1 MDSTSSSPTGGA
13 GTVPG
18 QVGDETELLEYGYKQ
33 ELKRSLSAWS
43 VFALGFATISPV
55 VGIYAVVQLGFVF
68 AGPMW
73 IWAVLIAFV
82 GQFLVATVYAQLS
95 SQFPMTGGV
104 YQWVRRLA
112 GPKLGWMTGW
122 VYLAAAIASLS
133 TVAYLGGVWMKA
145 LVGDASDSA
154 GGLVLYG
161 AIFLVVALGIN
172 LLGVNPV
179 KHFLSAGIVAEG
191 VASIGVS
198 LLLLLFFMHNDI
210 GTLFQTLGAQENS
223 GGSMLSGILT
233 CLAVAGWAFLG
244 FDATTQVAEEAHE
257 PRRTVPRAML
267 RSFLFVGITVLLSG
281 TAVTLSLK
289 DPARAVTGEVGDP
302 VLASVTEAFG
312 GWIEKPFIVVVLI
325 AFFACAISIQTYIGR
340 MVFSFA
346 RDKQVPFSKP
356 LSRIGK
362 KEIPHVALI
371 TTAVLAGAGLLLG
384 LNGNAAAT
392 LISFGSGG
400 FYIVFLIV
408 AAVALWARLTRRW
421 DPDRGSFKPGRFGL
435 VINVLAVVWLVF
447 EVVNVAWP
455 RVELAPVDGTWVQI
469 WAVILVFSALIV
481 IGLVYLAVRKPHL
494 EIDGSAGSAQ
504 QREEAA

>member
-1 MDSTSSSPTGGA
+1 MSTSTPSSGPATG
-13 GTVPG
+13 
-18 QVGDETELLEYGYKQ
+18 QSSDENELADYGYKQ
-33 ELKRSLSAWS
+33 ELKRSLSPWA

-55 VGIYAVVQLGFVF
+55 VGIYAVIQLGFAF
-68 AGPMW
+68 TGPAW
-73 IWAVLIAFV
+73 IWAVLIAFI
-82 GQFLVATVYAQLS
+82 GQLFVAVVYAQLS
-95 SQFPMTGGV
+95 SQFPIAGGV

-133 TVAYLGGVWMKA
+133 TVAYLGGGWMKEFI
-145 LVGDASDSA
+145 GDTSDNSW
-154 GGLVLYG
+154 GLVLYG
-161 AIFLVVALGIN
+161 AVFLLVALGVN

-179 KHFLSAGIVAEG
+179 KHFLSAGIIAEG
-191 VASIGVS
+191 VASIVVS
-198 LLLLLFFMHNDI
+198 LLLLMFFMHNDF
-210 GTLFQTLGAQENS
+210 GTLFETLGAPENA
-223 GGSMLSGILT
+223 GVTTLSGVLT

-244 FDATTQVAEEAHE
+244 FDATTQVAEEAHN
-257 PRRTVPRAML
+257 PRHTVPRAML

-281 TAVTLSLK
+281 AAVTLALQ
-289 DPARAVTGEVGDP
+289 DPIRAVNGEIGDP
-302 VLASVTEAFG
+302 VLTSVTEAFG
-312 GWIEKPFIVVVLI
+312 AWSEKPFIAVVLI

-346 RDKQVPFSKP
+346 RDKQIPFSKP

-362 KEIPHVALI
+362 KEIPYVSLI
-371 TTAVLAGAGLLLG
+371 ATAVLATLGLLLG

-408 AAVALWARLTRRW
+408 AAVALWARLTKRW
-421 DPDRGSFKPGRFGL
+421 DPSLGSFKPGRFGL
-435 VINVLAVVWLVF
+435 VINVLAVIWLLF

-455 RVELAPVDGTWVQI
+455 RAELAPVDGTWVQI

-481 IGLVYLAVRKPHL
+481 IGIVYLAVQKPHL
-494 EIDGSAGSAQ
+494 EIATPAQ
-504 QREEAA
+504 QKETNR

>member
-1 MDSTSSSPTGGA
+1 MSESPSVPR
-13 GTVPG
+13 GTIG
-18 QVGDETELLEYGYKQ
+18 GDEHELAEYGYTQ
-33 ELKRSLSAWS
+33 ELKRSLSPWS

-55 VGIYAVVQLGFVF
+55 VGIYAVIQLGFVF
-68 AGPMW
+68 TGPVW
-73 IWAVLIAFV
+73 VWAVLIAFV
-82 GQFLVATVYAQLS
+82 GQLLVAVVYAQLS

-133 TVAYLGGVWMKA
+133 TVAYLGGVWVKA
-145 LVGDASDSA
+145 LLGDTSDNA

-161 AIFLVVALGIN
+161 AIFLVVALVIN
-172 LLGVNPV
+172 LFGVNPV
-179 KHFLSAGIVAEG
+179 KHFLSAGIIAEG
-191 VASIGVS
+191 VASIVVS
-198 LLLLLFFMHNDI
+198 LLLLVFFMHNDI
-210 GTLFQTLGAQENS
+210 GLLFQTLGAEENS

-244 FDATTQVAEEAHE
+244 FDATTQVAEETHD

-281 TAVTLSLK
+281 AAVTLSLQ
-289 DPARAVTGEVGDP
+289 DPARAVTGEVADP
-302 VLASVTEAFG
+302 VLTSVTEAFG
-312 GWIEKPFIVVVLI
+312 AWSEKPFIVVVLI
-325 AFFACAISIQTYIGR
+325 AFFACAVSIQTYIGR
-340 MVFSFA
+340 MVYSFA
-346 RDKQVPFSKP
+346 RDKQIPFSVP

-362 KEIPHVALI
+362 KEIPHVSLI
-371 TTAVLAGAGLLLG
+371 ATAVLAALGLLLG

-408 AAVALWARLTRRW
+408 ATVALWARLTRRW
-421 DPDRGSFKPGRFGL
+421 DPQLGSFKPGRCGL
-435 VINVLAVVWLVF
+435 MINILAVLWLAF

-455 RVELAPVDGTWVQI
+455 RVELTPVGGTWVQT

-481 IGLVYLAVRKPHL
+481 IGFVYLAAKKPHL
-494 EIDGSAGSAQ
+494 NVTTARSE
-504 QREEAA
+504 